1 MWEIK
6 SANTIIIIAPL
17 ILIGVIMLIAG
28 FVVSP
33 EAQTD
38 DGHNLKLFLFVMGA
52 IFTGSPVA
60 MIGIMYVS
68 NLRTLNR
75 YKYLNQHGYRGR
87 ARIVDFNETGTEINN
102 CPVIKFKLEIESD
115 YKSPYVVDK
124 KETMNLINL
133 SKLHRDMM
141 VDVLIDPDRPKK
153 IMILWDF

>member
-6 SANTIIIIAPL
+6 STNTVIIIAPL
-17 ILIGVIMLIAG
+17 VLIGLIMLIAG

-52 IFTGSPVA
+52 IFTGGPVA

-68 NLRTLNR
+68 NLRTLSR
-75 YKYLNQHGYRGR
+75 YKYLTENGYRGR
-87 ARIVDFNETGTEINN
+87 ARIIDYSETGTEINN
-102 CPVIKFKLEIESD
+102 CPLIKFKLEIESD
-115 YKSPYVVDK
+115 YRSAYIIEK
-124 KETMNLINL
+124 KETMSLIGL
-133 SKLHRDMM
+133 SKLHRDM
-141 VDVLIDPDRPKK
+141 VVEVLIDPDKPKK